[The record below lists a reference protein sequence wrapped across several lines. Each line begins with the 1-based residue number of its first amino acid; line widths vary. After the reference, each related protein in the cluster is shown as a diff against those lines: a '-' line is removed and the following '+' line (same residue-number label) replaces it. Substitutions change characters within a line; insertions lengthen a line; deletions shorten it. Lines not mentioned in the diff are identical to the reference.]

1 MSSAPPSAPFKRA
14 AAGALP
20 QRSVRMGNIIRAS
33 LLLLLVMTG
42 FGGAA
47 AQSAG
52 NQPSG
57 NQTKASAMETDLA
70 KIKPAML
77 GNWESIAPE
86 LRPSKNP
93 DGSLK
98 PFYLK
103 RAFKYLPSDR
113 FELEIVNSADPFGA
127 VPLAR
132 IRIGG
137 HMLWEGPHPIVPG
150 AQKVDF
156 VADEAY
162 EVTPLAQGFADVL
175 NKVASAGYAPWA
187 VNAPQSVFGKAFAP
201 FALKEGTNFMEY
213 DLVYLKGDLLFW
225 GARNID
231 GRGFDTE
238 QNRPTNLQI
247 PLVRK

>member
-1 MSSAPPSAPFKRA
+1 MSS
-14 AAGALP
+14 G
-20 QRSVRMGNIIRAS
+20 IRAS
-33 LLLLLVMTG
+33 LLFLLGLTAAI
-42 FGGAA
+42 GGAA
-47 AQSAG
+47 ALSPC
-52 NQPSG
+52 NQA
-57 NQTKASAMETDLA
+57 KADTMETDVT
-70 KIKPAML
+70 KIKQAML
-77 GNWESIAPE
+77 GDWVSIAPE
-86 LRPSKNP
+86 VRPSAAKNA

-113 FELEIVNSADPFGA
+113 FELEIVNSADPYGA

-137 HMLWEGPHPIVPG
+137 HMSWQGAHPIAPG

-162 EVTPLAQGFADVL
+162 EVTPLAQGFADIL
-175 NKVASAGYAPWA
+175 NKVASAGYAPWS
-187 VNAPQSVFGKAFAP
+187 VNSSQSVFGKTFVP

-213 DLVYLKGDLLFW
+213 DLVYLRGDLLFW